1 MKNFG
6 SSIKSAVK
14 NFFKRKNPAQFFI
27 AMMALSLIIWL
38 VSSLIVREKNFSRES
53 FLITAPTF
61 LWIILIRSEMFFR
74 A

>member
-6 SSIKSAVK
+6 SSIKSAVE

-38 VSSLIVREKNFSRES
+38 VSSLIVGEKFFTGI